1 MRSLISILIIM
12 ALAFNPTAYADG
24 HGNEATSDG
33 AFTTLMVQAEDVG
46 AYIKALEASEN
57 VFEATGTIA
66 AGYCLTRSGH
76 DYPGQMFVWN
86 AHSSL
91 SSALVASEK
100 YDPMEA
106 PDSALAKLREV
117 KYGVTWKPLKPFKL
131 DPGFERMIRV
141 VVPAESAA
149 AFVEKISEAEKGVQA
164 AGHDMNLG
172 VFEPIGGGAHEANTL
187 HVRAIAQNAESF
199 GKILEDYYAGASY
212 GQPWNQAFAM
222 ITSVKNDYM
231 QSCEQVYSAE

>member
-1 MRSLISILIIM
+1 MGKHGVRLYLSSHIRRRADTSTTSRQTSKSRPRSYKSYRVGEFFGPTFEPILFGGNSTSSGIISDPKLRRFTMRSLISILIIM

-33 AFTTLMVQAEDVG
+33 AFTTLMVQAKDVG
-46 AYIKALEASEN
+46 AYIKALETSDN

-86 AHSSL
+86 AHTSL

-106 PDSALAKLREV
+106 PDPTLGKLREV
-117 KYGVTWKPLKPFKL
+117 KYGVTWKPLKP
-131 DPGFERMIRV
+131 
-141 VVPAESAA
+141 
-149 AFVEKISEAEKGVQA
+149 
-164 AGHDMNLG
+164 
-172 VFEPIGGGAHEANTL
+172 
-187 HVRAIAQNAESF
+187 
-199 GKILEDYYAGASY
+199 
-212 GQPWNQAFAM
+212 
-222 ITSVKNDYM
+222 
-231 QSCEQVYSAE
+231 